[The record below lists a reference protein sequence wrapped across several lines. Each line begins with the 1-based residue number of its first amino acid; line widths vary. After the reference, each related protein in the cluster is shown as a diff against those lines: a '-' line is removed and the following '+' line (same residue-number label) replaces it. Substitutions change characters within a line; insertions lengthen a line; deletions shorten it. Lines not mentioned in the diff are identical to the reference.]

1 MYRAKSKQRKER
13 KVEKARFLEKKI
25 IYACKIAEDKNLG
38 NNAKKD
44 SLKDLAA

>member
-1 MYRAKSKQRKER
+1 MYRAKLKQRKESR
-13 KVEKARFLEKKI
+13 ERARFLEKKI
-25 IYACKIAEDKNLG
+25 IYTSKIVEDKNLG